1 MSTSATTSAVLT
13 MGDRGRIVIPQA
25 IREAANLKPGDKLI
39 AFHDEHGIQ
48 LMTRDELEAKVWA
61 DFQKYPH
68 SLADELIAERHA
80 EAQRDLEEA

>member
-1 MSTSATTSAVLT
+1 

-25 IREAANLKPGDKLI
+25 IREAAGLNPGDKLI
-39 AFHDEHGIQ
+39 VRRDEHGII
-48 LMTRDELEAKVWA
+48 LKTRDELEAEMWA

-80 EAQRDLEEA
+80 EALRDMED